1 MNQTARIMLWLE
13 QTLISEVCVLAWTHT
28 DRGVLAWTHT
38 DRGVL
43 AWTYIC

>member
-28 DRGVLAWTHT
+28 DRGVLAWT
-38 DRGVL
+38 
-43 AWTYIC
+43 YIC